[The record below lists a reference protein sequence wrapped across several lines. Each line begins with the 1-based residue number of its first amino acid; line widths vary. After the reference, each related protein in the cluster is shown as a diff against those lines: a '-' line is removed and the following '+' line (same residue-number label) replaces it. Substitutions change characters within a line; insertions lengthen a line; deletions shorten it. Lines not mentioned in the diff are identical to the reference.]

1 MNIDSSFIEHLEG
14 LIQDKQDKT
23 ILSLLS
29 EEHPA
34 DIAEIISELDLEE
47 ATYLFKL
54 LDSDRTSDALLEIDE
69 DDREKILKNLS
80 VQEIAEEIQ
89 QSLDFLRAEM
99 ADMPERQRSIRAVID
114 PARDSRRRAGE
125 PAGRLQPGWR
135 PGAAA

>member
-14 LIQDKQDKT
+14 LIQDKQDNT
-23 ILSLLS
+23 ILNLLS

-54 LDSDRTSDALLEIDE
+54 LDSDLTSDALLEIDE

-80 VQEIAEEIQ
+80 AQEIAEEIGEMDTDDAADVL
-89 QSLDFLRAEM
+89 SELSEKRATE
-99 ADMPERQRSIRAVID
+99 VISEIED
-114 PARDSRRRAGE
+114 DE
-125 PAGRLQPGWR
+125 HQMTTM
-135 PGAAA
+135 